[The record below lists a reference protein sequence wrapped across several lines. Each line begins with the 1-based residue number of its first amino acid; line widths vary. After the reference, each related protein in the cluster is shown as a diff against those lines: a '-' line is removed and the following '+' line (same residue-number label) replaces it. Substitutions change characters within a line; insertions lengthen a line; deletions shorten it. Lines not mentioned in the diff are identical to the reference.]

1 MYIYELPF
9 EINKEL
15 CRLLDIEDYWKELAG
30 NMKYSAFEVN
40 VRIYIYYITSIQMFH
55 EVWDF
60 PERPTSI

>member
-30 NMKYSAFEVN
+30 NQMKYSAFDVT
-40 VRIYIYYITSIQMFH
+40 VSISSMF
-55 EVWDF
+55 
-60 PERPTSI
+60 